1 MLTVEVKPKDFPTLP
16 DTPSPSP
23 PLPASPPLRRD
34 MYHLS
39 MAVRSH
45 QVTEDVYML

>member
-1 MLTVEVKPKDFPTLP
+1 MLTPEVKRQDFLSLA
-16 DTPSPSP
+16 DSPSP
-23 PLPASPPLRRD
+23 CPPLPPSPPLRRD

>member
-1 MLTVEVKPKDFPTLP
+1 MLTVEVKRQDFLTLP
-16 DTPSPSP
+16 DSPSPSP
-23 PLPASPPLRRD
+23 PLYPLPPLRRD